1 MEELSIEEKAKAYDE
16 ALERARIW
24 KDKSGMP
31 ADKQGILDDIFPEL
45 AGSEDEQI
53 RKELTKH
60 LKEGVEGYMPAGDS
74 SDYRRWLDWLEK
86 QGKSSD
92 QIHYWTEEE
101 IEPIISD
108 YLRGAEHYGGMI
120 ARLRCLKPKSLEKQ
134 SEFYTKR
141 DVDNAY
147 IEGMASAKRE
157 LEKQDEQKPA
167 VEMKTPEESL
177 GIDSNTY
184 NEIVDECIYG
194 EQKSQRMISAEAK
207 EAMYAKTA
215 WSEEDEKIF
224 DRICALIHSAA
235 YKNYDVDEDGNECG
249 EYANIKEWFKKLKD
263 RVQPQITWKS
273 SDEQMATLYKYA
285 EQNNYDGSI
294 LTSLYNDLKKLREK

>member
-1 MEELSIEEKAKAYDE
+1 MSRGGNKIKLKNYGLRKEIQRGS
-16 ALERARIW
+16 
-24 KDKSGMP
+24 
-31 ADKQGILDDIFPEL
+31 ILDDIFPEL

-86 QGKSSD
+86 QGESSD

-120 ARLRCLKPKSLEKQ
+120 GRLRCLKPKSLERQ
-134 SEFYTKR
+134 RETYTKR

-157 LEKQDEQKPA
+157 LEKQ
-167 VEMKTPEESL
+167 
-177 GIDSNTY
+177 
-184 NEIVDECIYG
+184 G

-207 EAMYAKTA
+207 EAMYGKPA
-215 WSEEDEKIF
+215 WSEEDEERLSDAIF
-224 DRICALIHSAA
+224 FVREYQIPTRDKRLLNAA
-235 YKNYDVDEDGNECG
+235 KETED
-249 EYANIKEWFKKLKD
+249 WLK
-263 RVQPQITWKS
+263 
-273 SDEQMATLYKYA
+273 
-285 EQNNYDGSI
+285 
-294 LTSLYNDLKKLREK
+294 SLKQRMGR